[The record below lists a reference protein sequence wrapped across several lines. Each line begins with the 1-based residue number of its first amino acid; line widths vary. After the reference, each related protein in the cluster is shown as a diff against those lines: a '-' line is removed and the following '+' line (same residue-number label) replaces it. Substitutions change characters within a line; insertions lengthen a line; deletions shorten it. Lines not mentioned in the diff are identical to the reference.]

1 METLAGLVALNLLE
15 VNLSDTFATCF
26 FCFLFLFF
34 AWEERKW
41 AVHAEDGPKKRNWKI
56 FNIMQFAQSCSKLM
70 LQTSVFER

>member
-1 METLAGLVALNLLE
+1 LE
-15 VNLSDTFATCF
+15 VNLSDAFAICFFFVFGF

-41 AVHAEDGPKKRNWKI
+41 TVHAEDGLKKRNWKI
-56 FNIMQFAQSCSKLM
+56 LNIMQFAQSCSKLM